1 MSDFFGEL
9 GKKITDTASDLG
21 KKAEDTLEIQKI
33 KGDIRSMKR
42 ANERDLRD
50 IGRMV
55 YEKFQKGEVDDTEYI
70 SRCEEIEKRE
80 EEIEKQEEEIVK
92 IKEDI

>member
-9 GKKITDTASDLG
+9 GKKITDTATEIG
-21 KKAEDTLEIQKI
+21 KKAEDTLEIQKL
-33 KGDIRSMKR
+33 KREIRSLKR

-55 YEKFQKGEVDDTEYI
+55 YEKFQNGEVEDTEYI
-70 SRCEEIEKRE
+70 SCCEEIEKRE
-80 EEIEKQEEEIVK
+80 EEIEKQKEK
-92 IKEDI
+92 IEKIREDV